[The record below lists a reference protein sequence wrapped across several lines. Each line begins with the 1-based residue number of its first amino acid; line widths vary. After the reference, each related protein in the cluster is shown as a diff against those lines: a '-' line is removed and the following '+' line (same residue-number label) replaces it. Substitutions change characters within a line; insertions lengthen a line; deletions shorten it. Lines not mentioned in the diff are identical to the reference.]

1 MRRSQAAFIP
11 GSLDGGAQDRG
22 AGCPEDGIEGTGEV
36 RSAIADQ
43 ESDVLEPFAE
53 TDRQVAGLLHC
64 PVAGRVRGDAAEM
77 HPAGAMLDEHQ
88 DSVECSFV
96 AVHRIRVTWESSQ
109 VRTAFGRQSLL
120 RSDST

>member
-1 MRRSQAAFIP
+1 MAVHKIVAPVAWKTASK
-11 GSLDGGAQDRG
+11 
-22 AGCPEDGIEGTGEV
+22 EMGEV

-43 ESDVLEPFAE
+43 EADVLEPFVE

-88 DSVECSFV
+88 DIQPLQQHG
-96 AVHRIRVTWESSQ
+96 VHVQEVDCEDPGCLGVQELPPAR
-109 VRTAFGRQSLL
+109 A
-120 RSDST
+120 

>member
-1 MRRSQAAFIP
+1 MAVHRIVAPVAWRTASKE
-11 GSLDGGAQDRG
+11 R
-22 AGCPEDGIEGTGEV
+22 V

-43 ESDVLEPFAE
+43 ESDVLEPFVE

-88 DSVECSFV
+88 DTYT
-96 AVHRIRVTWESSQ
+96 ASSAA
-109 VRTAFGRQSLL
+109 RCPRAGNRLP
-120 RSDST
+120 